1 MKKLTPLGTKT
12 AILVTED
19 RLEILP
25 PLRTYEVYY
34 EDHHKLMSFVCEGL
48 THLNLSWVGCELEPD
63 YVAIANKRLEK
74 VQGSL
79 F

>member
-1 MKKLTPLGTKT
+1 MKKLTRLGTKT

-34 EDHHKLMSFVCEGL
+34 EDHHRLMSFVCAMA
-48 THLNLSWVGCELEPD
+48 
-63 YVAIANKRLEK
+63 AINVMFRSIYKAKNETQKM
-74 VQGSL
+74 
-79 F
+79 

>member
-25 PLRTYEVYY
+25 PPHRRYEACYGT
-34 EDHHKLMSFVCEGL
+34 HKRHKSFICEMA
-48 THLNLSWVGCELEPD
+48 
-63 YVAIANKRLEK
+63 AINVMCRNIYKGKNETQK
-74 VQGSL
+74 M
-79 F
+79 

>member
-1 MKKLTPLGTKT
+1 MKKLTRLGTKT

-34 EDHHKLMSFVCEGL
+34 EDHRKLMSFVCEMASINVMFKSIYKAKNE
-48 THLNLSWVGCELEPD
+48 TQ
-63 YVAIANKRLEK
+63 KM
-74 VQGSL
+74 
-79 F
+79 

>member
-34 EDHHKLMSFVCEGL
+34 EDHHKLMSFVWEMA
-48 THLNLSWVGCELEPD
+48 
-63 YVAIANKRLEK
+63 AINVMIRNIYKGKNETQK
-74 VQGSL
+74 M
-79 F
+79 

>member
-1 MKKLTPLGTKT
+1 MKKLTRLGTKT

-34 EDHHKLMSFVCEGL
+34 EDRHKLMSFVCEMASINVMFRSIYKAQNE
-48 THLNLSWVGCELEPD
+48 TQ
-63 YVAIANKRLEK
+63 KM
-74 VQGSL
+74 
-79 F
+79 